1 MNSQLPKVVAQW
13 IVSLAIS
20 IVCCAILFLLFSTYI
35 VDIKE
40 RANMTEIRLE
50 MLQEKYNQ
58 LTTDMKAMRHK
69 MLVHIDPPN
78 DAEGHYKLVPVQTD
92 GEPKQMTNDKKGPL
106 TNE

>member
-1 MNSQLPKVVAQW
+1 MNSQLPQVVGQW

-50 MLQEKYNQ
+50 LLQEKYNQ
-58 LTTDMKAMRHK
+58 LATDMKAMRHK
-69 MLVHIDPPN
+69 MLVHIDPIEGT
-78 DAEGHYKLVPVQTD
+78 DGHYKLVPVQAD
-92 GEPKQMTNDKKGPL
+92 SKPKQMTNDKKGPL